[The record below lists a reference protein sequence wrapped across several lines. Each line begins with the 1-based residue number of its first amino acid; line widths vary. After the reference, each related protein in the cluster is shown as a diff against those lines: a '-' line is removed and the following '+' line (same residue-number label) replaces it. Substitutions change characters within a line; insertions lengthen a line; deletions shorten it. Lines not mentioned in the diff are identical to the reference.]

1 MNDIKYFIC
10 PMSKNITDAILELN
24 DKRIGLLP
32 SRRQIDFNGGYTGWT
47 TSTFSSYIN
56 KQNVI
61 ERDHGGPGQ
70 GAVDDD
76 GITSF
81 EEDSKY
87 FDIIHIDPWKKYKDF
102 NVGIAKTID
111 IIRYV
116 YNKNPNVKY
125 EIGTEQALRPL
136 ENKQIRTMLEIL
148 STELPTYAFNN
159 IMYVVVQSGVGLDLI
174 NSVNTGHFNYERLV
188 QDISL
193 CNSFGK
199 LSKEHNGDF
208 LNEEQHRTRFQAGL
222 SAINIGP
229 EFSLMETELYLN
241 HMNDKDIDD
250 FYTVCLNSK
259 RWEKWVSPDFDVTNK
274 LAIIKICGHYNYN
287 SFKLPDISHIVKQT
301 IKDKLQTLLTYA
313 K

>member
-1 MNDIKYFIC
+1 MNNIKYFIC
-10 PMSKNITDAILELN
+10 PMSKNITDAIVELN

-32 SRRQIDFNGGYTGWT
+32 SRRQIDYNGGYTGWT
-47 TSTFSSYIN
+47 TSTFGSYIN

-76 GITSF
+76 GIASF
-81 EEDSKY
+81 DEDSKY
-87 FDIIHIDPWKKYKDF
+87 FDIVHIDPWKKYKDF
-102 NVGIAKTID
+102 NVGISKTID
-111 IIRYV
+111 IIRYL
-116 YNKNPNVKY
+116 YNKNPNLKY

-148 STELPTYAFNN
+148 STELPSYAFNN
-159 IMYVVVQSGVGLDLI
+159 ISYVVVQSGVGLDLV
-174 NSVNTGHFNYERLV
+174 NSMNIGQFNYDRLV
-188 QDISL
+188 QDIGL
-193 CNSFGK
+193 CKDFGK

-208 LNEEQHRTRFQAGL
+208 LNEEQHRTRFKAGL

-229 EFSLMETELYLN
+229 EFSLMETELYLT
-241 HMNDKDIDD
+241 HMTDKQIED
-250 FYTVCLNSK
+250 FYTVCLDSK
-259 RWEKWVSPDFDVTNK
+259 RWEKWVSPNFDITNK

-287 SFKLPDISHIVKQT
+287 AFKLPDISHIVKKT

-313 K
+313 E